1 MGRMYVAEKWVV
13 LCCTH
18 QSNET
23 CYPQHLAFTEHSNSL
38 APEPLTTEKHRQ
50 ADGEV
55 VHLHTYTYIVDTIQ
69 EHFDK
74 TSGEFR
80 TLLESVVKSPL
91 FPAVQHS
98 TPHVHWKISLDHCMT
113 SSRAQA
119 HNTTHTNLQTNL
131 QLRGLVLITL
141 REPNVRTKGQ
151 MVKSNFTCQNSMSH
165 VSFFFFFFPHMR
177 SEIHN

>member
-1 MGRMYVAEKWVV
+1 M

-91 FPAVQHS
+91 FPAVQPPRKEGGKRQVGGAETCLAACSH
-98 TPHVHWKISLDHCMT
+98 
-113 SSRAQA
+113 
-119 HNTTHTNLQTNL
+119 LQHRQGTGIGPDGP
-131 QLRGLVLITL
+131 R
-141 REPNVRTKGQ
+141 
-151 MVKSNFTCQNSMSH
+151 
-165 VSFFFFFFPHMR
+165 
-177 SEIHN
+177 